1 MPECM
6 LVVFSDLL
14 SAVEPLQL
22 PTFCSCNDL
31 HDRSATFCISVLQK
45 TQASGGAYCPS
56 RMYLTAFSALLV
68 ALTIFEI
75 LSNIPQLLLIIRHSL
90 CRQFPHLAVEPE
102 FHDSIIHFH
111 DKENPLFLTVSNQE
125 EGVNAYRT

>member
-45 TQASGGAYCPS
+45 TAMVMKECCQNYRYKFSQFRAVFELRKVEQQATGKEGTNYRQTGSGVEYKGMDVY
-56 RMYLTAFSALLV
+56 TKAFQDRIVRDEV
-68 ALTIFEI
+68 AAE
-75 LSNIPQLLLIIRHSL
+75 
-90 CRQFPHLAVEPE
+90 
-102 FHDSIIHFH
+102 
-111 DKENPLFLTVSNQE
+111 
-125 EGVNAYRT
+125 